1 MIIVIYLIKKK
12 CIRFF
17 FFFFLRKLADLQS
30 QENYNL
36 MLQNQ
41 IYNYWVAESPIQ
53 AILYLIF
60 IL

>member
-1 MIIVIYLIKKK
+1 MHSI
-12 CIRFF
+12 F

>member
-1 MIIVIYLIKKK
+1 MIIVISLIRKK
-12 CIRFF
+12 CIR

-41 IYNYWVAESPIQ
+41 IYNY
-53 AILYLIF
+53 
-60 IL
+60 

>member
-1 MIIVIYLIKKK
+1 MIIVISLIKKK
-12 CIRFF
+12 CIR

>member
-1 MIIVIYLIKKK
+1 MIIVISLIKKK
-12 CIRFF
+12 CIRF

-41 IYNYWVAESPIQ
+41 IYNY
-53 AILYLIF
+53 
-60 IL
+60 

>member
-1 MIIVIYLIKKK
+1 MIIVISLIKKK
-12 CIRFF
+12 CIRF

-53 AILYLIF
+53 AILYSIF